1 MKKITLL
8 LIALIATFKLNATHI
23 TGGQISSRCLGG
35 LTHEITLTLFRDI
48 QGVSMAPQIISYSAN
63 TLTYNS
69 FRTVAPGPPIPFNTT
84 TEMYLFVDT
93 VTFPYLDSYTISNS
107 NCCRAATITNINNP
121 ASTVLYLDLI
131 VSISASC
138 NSTPLLPV
146 NPYNPISVSIPFIY
160 AMTAIDP
167 DGDSLSYSLVPPSDN
182 ASSPVSG
189 FILPSNMT
197 ISNNGILNW
206 TPTFPGTYSICVK
219 VDEYRNG
226 NLIGYVRRE
235 MQINVGTF
243 NSINE
248 LEINKNSEY
257 KNFYDLLGRKVNSN
271 YNGFRI
277 YE

>member
-235 MQINVGTF
+235 TRIDVGIF
-243 NSINE
+243 NSIDE
-248 LEINKNSEY
+248 VKNQSKFNY
-257 KNFYDLLGRKVNSN
+257 NYYDVLGRKVNSN
-271 YNGFRI
+271 YNGI
-277 YE
+277 KIEQK